1 MKTRVLSGLVM
12 VPLLAILY
20 FGGYVLFAACLCI
33 GLMGVREFYNGFHAI
48 GVKPSYPVACVA
60 AVALYAVEL
69 FGGDHREW
77 YMLWFFGV
85 VLASLLYLFKIE
97 ERKLEDAMATITGI
111 FYVVFFSFHVTLV
124 DRTDYSLMVWLIVI
138 TAFGTDIM
146 AYFSGY
152 LLGKHKLCPKISPK
166 KTIEGSIGGILG
178 SVILSGLFG
187 WFFMPDVLVH
197 CLVIGVLGGIVSQ
210 FGDLTASIFKRKMGI
225 KDYGNL
231 IPGHGGLLRGRLAAD
246 GAESAYTECLRLC
259 RRLLWRQSMGESLDE
274 LSEELHRAWGGQS
287 VDFLP
292 GELHLGSMR
301 RMLEIL
307 SRQALPLD

>member
-85 VLASLLYLFKIE
+85 VLASLLCLFKIE

-231 IPGHGGLLRGRLAAD
+231 IPGHGGILDRFDSVLFTGPMVYYYIVLV
-246 GAESAYTECLRLC
+246 
-259 RRLLWRQSMGESLDE
+259 MGYM
-274 LSEELHRAWGGQS
+274 A
-287 VDFLP
+287 
-292 GELHLGSMR
+292 
-301 RMLEIL
+301 
-307 SRQALPLD
+307 